1 MVTAKQVA
9 EQLGIAV
16 STVGRAMAD
25 DPRVSAE
32 TKARVRKAA
41 EQLGYVGNTAARVMR
56 GGSSKLI
63 GLLLPDVTN
72 DFYATIAQ
80 ALSECCD
87 AEGYRLIL
95 SIHNDDREVEFR
107 HIKELVAARV
117 AGVIAVPTATP
128 RRESISL
135 MRTLPHA
142 QLLRSVP
149 ALAPICFGIDD
160 EVALREATTHLL
172 NLGHRR
178 IAYIGGREMLSTGA
192 ARVAGFRR
200 AYAELNIDRNQAI
213 EMLGQPNRMFGA
225 QSMAELLRARQKP
238 SAIVM
243 GSIHATMGALEVLSE
258 QRIAVPGELSF
269 VGFGDPS
276 WFAWWGQGVTTVRPP
291 IQELATTCG
300 LWFLHHLKNLGKKS
314 TGDCHKAVS
323 SSALVVRGTT
333 GVVTTS
339 SNGRAKTPAKAR
351 VS

>member
-16 STVGRAMAD
+16 STVGRAMSD

-95 SIHNDDREVEFR
+95 SIHDDDREVEFR

-117 AGVIAVPTATP
+117 AGVIAVPTHSP
-128 RRESISL
+128 RRESINL
-135 MRTLPHA
+135 MLSLPHA
-142 QLLRSVP
+142 QLLRSLA
-149 ALAPICFGIDD
+149 ALTPMCFGIDD
-160 EVALREATTHLL
+160 ELALMKATTHLL
-172 NLGHRR
+172 KLGHRR
-178 IAYIGGREMLSTGA
+178 IAYIGGSELLSTGA
-192 ARVAGFRR
+192 ARVTGFRR
-200 AYAELNIDRNQAI
+200 AFTELNVDRDQAI
-213 EMLGQPNRMFGA
+213 EKLGQPSRTFGA
-225 QSMAELLRARQKP
+225 QAMVELLRAKQKP

-243 GSIHATMGALEVLSE
+243 GSIHATMGVLEVLSE
-258 QRIAVPGELSF
+258 KRIEVPGELSLI
-269 VGFGDPS
+269 GFGDPS
-276 WFAWWGQGVTTVRPP
+276 WFAWWGAGVTTVRPP
-291 IQELATTCG
+291 MQELATTCG
-300 LWFLHHLKNLGKKS
+300 LWFLHHLKNLGKKR
-314 TGDCHKAVS
+314 TGDCHRAIS
-323 SSALVVRGTT
+323 SSALMVRGTT
-333 GVVTTS
+333 EALKGQGKHTS
-339 SNGRAKTPAKAR
+339 
-351 VS
+351 